1 MSFHRRRSALAMY
14 EAHAGPNMTPMVD
27 VVMVILIFFMAS
39 AAILGPEWFLKT
51 SLPRTTAAAPADESL
66 LVRVRIEL
74 VMDNGLARA
83 KIDGGEPV
91 AVSEVEAALTRA
103 LARSA
108 EALRQAGASGAEAAD
123 VGAPG
128 QNFEPTDAA
137 IAANVA
143 VLVRAQDEVSY
154 EELVRV
160 HEMARALRIEKI
172 GIVE

>member
-51 SLPRTTAAAPADESL
+51 NLPRSVASAPADESL
-66 LVRVRIEL
+66 LVRVRVEL

-91 AVSEVEAALTRA
+91 EVSRVADALSRAMERSSLALT
-103 LARSA
+103 
-108 EALRQAGASGAEAAD
+108 QAGKDAS
-123 VGAPG
+123 
-128 QNFEPTDAA
+128 DAS

-143 VLVRAQDEVSY
+143 VLVKAQDEVSY

-160 HEMARALRIEKI
+160 HEMARAMRIEKI

>member
-51 SLPRTTAAAPADESL
+51 SLPRTTTALPADESL

-74 VMDNGLARA
+74 IVDKGLTRAR
-83 KIDGGEPV
+83 IDGGEPV
-91 AVSEVEAALTRA
+91 AVGEVEAALRGALTRSGQA
-103 LARSA
+103 LS
-108 EALRQAGASGAEAAD
+108 QAGKDASEAS
-123 VGAPG
+123 
-128 QNFEPTDAA
+128 

-143 VLVRAQDEVSY
+143 VLVKPGDEVAY

-160 HEMARALRIEKI
+160 HELARAVRIEKI

>member
-51 SLPRTTAAAPADESL
+51 SLPRTTATAPADESL
-66 LVRVRIEL
+66 LVRVRVEL
-74 VMDNGLARA
+74 VMESGLPRAR
-83 KIDGGEPV
+83 IDGGEPV
-91 AVSEVEAALTRA
+91 SVARVEEALQRS

-108 EALRQAGASGAEAAD
+108 DALRNAGRDIGDGVRARAE
-123 VGAPG
+123 
-128 QNFEPTDAA
+128 

-143 VLVRAQDEVSY
+143 VLVNARDDVAY
-154 EELVRV
+154 EEVVRV
-160 HEMARALRIEKI
+160 HEMARALGIEKI

>member
-51 SLPRTTAAAPADESL
+51 NLPRSVASAPADESL
-66 LVRVRIEL
+66 LVRVRVEL

-91 AVSEVEAALTRA
+91 EVSRVADVLSRAMERSSLALT
-103 LARSA
+103 
-108 EALRQAGASGAEAAD
+108 QAGKDAS
-123 VGAPG
+123 
-128 QNFEPTDAA
+128 DAS

-143 VLVRAQDEVSY
+143 VLVKAQDEVSY

-160 HEMARALRIEKI
+160 HEMARAMRIEKI

>member
-51 SLPRTTAAAPADESL
+51 SLPRTTAAAPANESL

-91 AVSEVEAALTRA
+91 AVSEVEAALDRA

-108 EALRQAGASGAEAAD
+108 EALRQAGASGAETAD
-123 VGAPG
+123 VSV
-128 QNFEPTDAA
+128 PTDAA

-143 VLVRAQDEVSY
+143 VLVKAQDEVSY

>member
-51 SLPRTTAAAPADESL
+51 NLPRTTTTAPADESL
-66 LVRVRIEL
+66 LVRVRVEL
-74 VMDNGLARA
+74 VMENGVARAKVDGGAPAEVAKVDDALARA
-83 KIDGGEPV
+83 MERS
-91 AVSEVEAALTRA
+91 ALALTK
-103 LARSA
+103 
-108 EALRQAGASGAEAAD
+108 AGKPATG
-123 VGAPG
+123 
-128 QNFEPTDAA
+128 AA

-143 VLVRAQDEVSY
+143 VLVKANDDVAY

-160 HEMARALRIEKI
+160 HEMARARRIEKI

>member
-27 VVMVILIFFMAS
+27 VVMVILIFVMAS
-39 AAILGPEWFLKT
+39 AAIRGPEWFLKT
-51 SLPRTTAAAPADESL
+51 NFPRSVASAPADESL
-66 LVRVRIEL
+66 LVRVRVEL

-83 KIDGGEPV
+83 KVDGDEPV
-91 AVSEVEAALTRA
+91 EVSRVADALSGAMERSSLALT
-103 LARSA
+103 
-108 EALRQAGASGAEAAD
+108 QAGKDSSDAS
-123 VGAPG
+123 
-128 QNFEPTDAA
+128 

-143 VLVRAQDEVSY
+143 VLVKAQDEVSY

-160 HEMARALRIEKI
+160 HEMARAMRIEKI

>member
-51 SLPRTTAAAPADESL
+51 NLPRSVASAPADESL
-66 LVRVRIEL
+66 LVRVRVEL

-91 AVSEVEAALTRA
+91 EVSKVADALSRA
-103 LARSA
+103 MERSSLALS
-108 EALRQAGASGAEAAD
+108 QAGKDAS
-123 VGAPG
+123 
-128 QNFEPTDAA
+128 DAS

-143 VLVRAQDEVSY
+143 VLVKAQDEVSY

-160 HEMARALRIEKI
+160 HEMARAMRIEKI